1 MNEPDPHPQR
11 SQTCAPRASHRG
23 LRFSEAR
30 SLSASVRASPVG
42 YDGAVSRPPA
52 AAPGA
57 RVGQVLEVVLVVL
70 ASLVFVGLWLYVA
83 AAILADGTLLADTWA
98 WLGGLDTI
106 AAIVVW
112 VAILPIGVFLW
123 AWQADLEPIW
133 MGLVMAGLV
142 GWTGIAWSGL
152 ARLAARRR

>member
-1 MNEPDPHPQR
+1 
-11 SQTCAPRASHRG
+11 
-23 LRFSEAR
+23 
-30 SLSASVRASPVG
+30 
-42 YDGAVSRPPA
+42 VSGPAA

-70 ASLVFVGLWLYVA
+70 ASLVFVGLWIYVA